1 MDTEEEIKARLQAQ
15 KVTVE
20 LTGLDL
26 AILGAWN
33 IWAGRAEAPVIKTE
47 ESDALLAKLVIA
59 KREAEKEAAR
69 V

>member
-1 MDTEEEIKARLQAQ
+1 MDNEEEVMNELQAQ

-33 IWAGRAEAPVIKTE
+33 IWAGRAGAPVVKTI

-59 KREAEKEAAR
+59 KRDAEKGSAL
-69 V
+69 